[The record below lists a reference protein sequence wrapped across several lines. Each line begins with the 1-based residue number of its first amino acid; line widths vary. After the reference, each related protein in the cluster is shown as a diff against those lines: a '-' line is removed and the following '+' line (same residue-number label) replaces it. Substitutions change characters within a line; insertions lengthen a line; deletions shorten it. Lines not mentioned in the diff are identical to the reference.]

1 MNSSSHSRQE
11 TCNSP
16 YNSRR
21 AKQISFC
28 VCDQTYHYYIYGAR
42 ICPPTQSCH
51 MGSIVI
57 SGGNHPGSM
66 QFSFFAFWK
75 LVCCWRDMDVPTRA
89 ALPPP
94 PPPPNVFSWW
104 ILIFRTTKTKKK
116 KIRICLCKP
125 KKCDYVA
132 IFWGKE
138 CVWINHIQMWFSVGH
153 QSIIGGFLK
162 FFTFLFGVPVFFF
175 LVKFHHFSTKKLGN
189 FLRFFFSWHKFD

>member
-11 TCNSP
+11 TCNRP

-42 ICPPTQSCH
+42 MRPPTQSCH

-75 LVCCWRDMDVPTRA
+75 LVCCWRDMDVPTRV

-94 PPPPNVFSWW
+94 PPPPSVFSWW
-104 ILIFRTTKTKKK
+104 ILIFRTTKTKKN
-116 KIRICLCKP
+116 KIHICLCKP
-125 KKCDYVA
+125 KKLWLC
-132 IFWGKE
+132 
-138 CVWINHIQMWFSVGH
+138 CHILRKRMPLNSLYLDVVFSR
-153 QSIIGGFLK
+153 SPKYNRRFLK
-162 FFTFLFGVPVFFF
+162 VFYFSLWSPSVFFPGEISPFFNKEIGNFFEIFFF
-175 LVKFHHFSTKKLGN
+175 LA
-189 FLRFFFSWHKFD
+189 